1 LIIRKIGDE
10 PLIYV
15 AQYYLPLFN
24 LQRRRFEF
32 PSLFRLRLIYQS
44 LGQPCSVIIRIA
56 NHKSRY
62 KDGRK
67 ASWAGKKKD
76 PVPCRVMPPLHSLR
90 YCFGLWCYLSTIQ

>member
-1 LIIRKIGDE
+1 LHST
-10 PLIYV
+10 IYHH
-15 AQYYLPLFN
+15 LFN

-44 LGQPCSVIIRIA
+44 LGQPCPVIIRIA

-67 ASWAGKKKD
+67 ASWAGEKD
-76 PVPCRVMPPLHSLR
+76 TVPSLVMPPLHPLR
-90 YCFGLWCYLSTIQ
+90 YCFRLGCYLSTTQ

>member
-15 AQYYLPLFN
+15 AQYYSPLFN

-67 ASWAGKKKD
+67 ASWAGKKKIQYHA
-76 PVPCRVMPPLHSLR
+76 VSCRHYTRFATALA
-90 YCFGLWCYLSTIQ
+90 WCYLSTIQ